1 MERNHYSR
9 ELKEKAVQMYLN
21 GKSSIQIGKEFG
33 LSSPDL
39 VRKWVQFWR
48 KENNVPAT
56 NYRRKDITEEIDSN
70 MKLLNTIERIEY
82 ERDHLLQTL
91 KLVCTGSIEGWEEL
105 ITYLKNKN

>member
-21 GKSSIQIGKEFG
+21 GKSSIQIAKELG

-56 NYRRKDITEEIDSN
+56 NYRRKDITEEINSN
-70 MKLLNTIERIEY
+70 MKLLNKIERIEY
-82 ERDHLLQTL
+82 QRDNLLQTL

-105 ITYLKNKN
+105 LSYLETKN